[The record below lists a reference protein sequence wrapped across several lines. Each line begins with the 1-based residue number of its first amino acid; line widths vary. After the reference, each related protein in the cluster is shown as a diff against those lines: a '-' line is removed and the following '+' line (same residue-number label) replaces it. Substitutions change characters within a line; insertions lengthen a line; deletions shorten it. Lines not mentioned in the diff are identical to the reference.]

1 VIIFGFR
8 TKVQHLAMVTMI
20 CAYCGNTAAQA
31 LTKRTTRF
39 TLFFIPLFPV
49 RRSTFHQQ
57 CTFCGTGS
65 PLTEQDT
72 ARLTA

>member
-8 TKVQHLAMVTMI
+8 TKVHQLAMLTMI

-31 LTKRTTRF
+31 LTRRTTRF

-49 RRSTFHQQ
+49 RRSTYHQQ
-57 CTFCGTGS
+57 CTFCGTES
-65 PLTEQDT
+65 ALTAEDAQ
-72 ARLTA
+72 RLTA